1 VNDVAAETDAVS
13 VQVAVLAPEEERAA
27 AVATEIDGGWT
38 VAAHTSR
45 DDLPVDP
52 ACLVVAADPTT
63 ADDLRAAAA
72 AVDAP
77 TVVFADGD
85 PTVIGELAAFDG
97 FVRDDGT
104 DGAAT
109 RLADEVAWHVA
120 GGDDYPTALRE
131 RTAKVTRLHRVATEL
146 VGCESETAVYEAA
159 VRAAEEILDLD
170 LVGID
175 VAEDGYF
182 VPVAVSGDME
192 QKGYAGA
199 GQIAVDEGIAGET
212 YQSGES
218 VVVADVLDLERDDLV
233 LDGEEPEYRS
243 ILSVPVGDFGIMQA
257 GSPDPDAFDE
267 RDRELVELLVAHAA
281 ETVERLR
288 AEDRLRRQRDRL
300 SALFENVPDPAVRFA
315 LVDDELRVQEVNP
328 AFESTFGWS
337 TDEVVGEDIDEYI
350 VPDGYE
356 DEATSLNE
364 KLLAGESLHVVSRR
378 KTEDE
383 VRDFLLHVVP
393 FERGER
399 SLHGFAIYT
408 DITEEKQRQRE
419 LERQNERLD
428 AFASIVSH
436 DLRNPLS
443 IAQGYIGLAE
453 ETGDPEHFDEIR
465 RAHGRMNTLIDDLL
479 TLARQGNVVG
489 ETEPVDLGP
498 VATQAWSSVRTG
510 DATLSVADSATVDAD
525 RDRLVELLENLF
537 RNAVTHGTGEEDDP
551 ADTEEPSGRRP
562 DGEPLRV
569 TVGALADRRGFS
581 VADDGIGYDGDD
593 PARILESGFTTS
605 ELGTGFG
612 LTIVREIAEAHSWS
626 VDVGDDDGLRFEFVV
641 ERNGTGQG

>member
-1 VNDVAAETDAVS
+1 VKSSETEREMAGVR
-13 VQVAVLAPEEERAA
+13 VAVLATDEERAL
-27 AVATEIDGGWT
+27 AVATAIGGTWT
-38 VAAHTSR
+38 VDACTAP
-45 DDLPVDP
+45 DDLEHDP
-52 ACLVVAADPTT
+52 SCLVVATDPTT
-63 ADDLRAAAA
+63 ADALRAAAA

-77 TVVFADGD
+77 VVVFADGD
-85 PTVIGELAAFDG
+85 PTAIGELAAFDG

-109 RLADEVAWHVA
+109 RLADEVAWHLA
-120 GGDDYPTALRE
+120 SGDDYPTALRE

-175 VAEDGYF
+175 VVEDGHF
-182 VPVAVSGDME
+182 VPVAVSGDMAE
-192 QKGYAGA
+192 KGYAGA

-212 YQSGES
+212 YQTQSS
-218 VVVADVLDLERDDLV
+218 VVVTDVLELDRDDLA
-233 LDGEEPEYRS
+233 LDHDDPEYRS
-243 ILSVPVGDFGIMQA
+243 ILSVPLGDFGILQA
-257 GSPDPDAFDE
+257 GSPDPHAFDD
-267 RDRELVELLVAHAA
+267 RDRELVELLVTHVA

-288 AEDRLRRQRDRL
+288 AEDRLRRQHDRL

-337 TDEVVGEDIDEYI
+337 TEEVVGEDIDEYI
-350 VPDGYE
+350 VPEGFE
-356 DEATSLNE
+356 DEARSLNE
-364 KLLAGESLHVVSRR
+364 KLLAGESLQVVSRR
-378 KTEDE
+378 KTEAE

-399 SLHGFAIYT
+399 SLQGFAIYT

-443 IAQGYIGLAE
+443 IAQGYVDLAE
-453 ETGDPEHFDEIR
+453 ETGEPEHFDEIR

-489 ETEPVDLGP
+489 ETEAVDLGP

-510 DATLSVADSATVDAD
+510 DATLSVADSAAVDAD

-551 ADTEEPSGRRP
+551 ADSDGPSGRRP
-562 DGEPLRV
+562 DGEPLQV
-569 TVGALADRRGFS
+569 TVGLLADRHGFY

-593 PARILESGFTTS
+593 PGRILESGFTTS
-605 ELGTGFG
+605 DVGTGFG
-612 LTIVREIAEAHSWS
+612 LTIVREIAEAHGWS
-626 VDVGDDDGLRFEFVV
+626 VDVVDDDGLRFEFVV
-641 ERNGTGQG
+641 EQNREGQ

>member
-1 VNDVAAETDAVS
+1 MAGVR
-13 VQVAVLAPEEERAA
+13 VAVLATDEEHAL
-27 AVATEIDGGWT
+27 AVATAIGGEWT
-38 VAAHTSR
+38 VDARTAAEELEH
-45 DDLPVDP
+45 DP
-52 ACLVVAADPTT
+52 TCLVVATDPTT
-63 ADDLRAAAA
+63 ADDLRAAAV

-77 TVVFADGD
+77 AVVFADGD
-85 PTVIGELAAFDG
+85 PTAIGELAAFDG

-120 GGDDYPTALRE
+120 SGDDYPTALRE

-146 VGCESETAVYEAA
+146 VGCESETAVYESA

-175 VAEDGYF
+175 VVEDGYF
-182 VPVAVSGDME
+182 VPVAVSGGME
-192 QKGYAGA
+192 KTGYAGA
-199 GQIAVDEGIAGET
+199 GEIAVDEGIAGET
-212 YQSGES
+212 YQSGAS
-218 VVVADVLDLERDDLV
+218 IVVDDVRERENEAVDKSDP
-233 LDGEEPEYRS
+233 GYRS
-243 ILSVPVGDFGIMQA
+243 VLSVPVGDFGILQA
-257 GSPDPDAFDE
+257 GSPEPDAFDD
-267 RDRELVELLVAHAA
+267 RDRELVELLVTHVA

-288 AEDRLRRQRDRL
+288 AEGHLRRQRDRL
-300 SALFENVPDPAVRFA
+300 SALFENVPDPVVRFA
-315 LVDDELRVQEVNP
+315 LVDGELRVQEVNP

-337 TDEVVGEDIDEYI
+337 TAEVIDEDIDEYI
-350 VPDGYE
+350 VPEGFE
-356 DEATSLNE
+356 DEARSLNQ
-364 KLLAGESLHVVSRR
+364 KLLAGESLQVVSRR

-399 SLHGFAIYT
+399 SLQGFAIYT

-443 IAQGYIGLAE
+443 IAQGYVGLAE

-479 TLARQGNVVG
+479 ALARQGNVVG
-489 ETEPVDLGP
+489 DTEPVDLGP

-510 DATLSVADSATVDAD
+510 DATLSVVDSATVDAD

-551 ADTEEPSGRRP
+551 ADTEGPSGRRP

-569 TVGALADRRGFS
+569 TVGPLADRHGFS
-581 VADDGIGYDGDD
+581 VDDDGIGYDGDD
-593 PARILESGFTTS
+593 PSRILESGFTTS
-605 ELGTGFG
+605 EVGTGFG
-612 LTIVREIAEAHSWS
+612 LTIVREIAEAHGWS
-626 VDVGDDDGLRFEFVV
+626 VDVVDDDGLRFEFVV
-641 ERNGTGQG
+641 E